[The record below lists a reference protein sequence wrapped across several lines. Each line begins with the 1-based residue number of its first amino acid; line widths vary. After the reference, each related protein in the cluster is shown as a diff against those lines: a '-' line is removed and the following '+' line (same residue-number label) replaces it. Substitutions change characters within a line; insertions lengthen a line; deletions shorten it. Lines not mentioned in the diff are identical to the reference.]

1 VKKVAKYM
9 PLMALD
15 SQLYTTHQR
24 DYFHA
29 SEYLRMENKPAC
41 MSANGRSEMS
51 VKKSCKPVMVVLKK
65 MSNIHCRN
73 KLPVCCNRES
83 YMDSLKLVN

>member
-1 VKKVAKYM
+1 
-9 PLMALD
+9 
-15 SQLYTTHQR
+15 
-24 DYFHA
+24 
-29 SEYLRMENKPAC
+29 

>member
-1 VKKVAKYM
+1 MKKVAKYM

-41 MSANGRSEMS
+41 LRMGE
-51 VKKSCKPVMVVLKK
+51 VK
-65 MSNIHCRN
+65 
-73 KLPVCCNRES
+73 
-83 YMDSLKLVN
+83 